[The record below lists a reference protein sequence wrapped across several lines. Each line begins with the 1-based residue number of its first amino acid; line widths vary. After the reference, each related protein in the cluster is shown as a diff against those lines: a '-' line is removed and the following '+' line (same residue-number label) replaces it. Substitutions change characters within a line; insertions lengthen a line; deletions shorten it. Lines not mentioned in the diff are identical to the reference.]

1 MNKTM
6 SEIITIKTP
15 LQVVYMCKSSLVVI
29 IDDERY
35 FITRR
40 IFNEIQ
46 SGKYSGLL
54 FVVERPDK
62 TGHLLRWL
70 AIPTIF

>member
-1 MNKTM
+1 MEK
-6 SEIITIKTP
+6 SVSIIQP
-15 LQVVYMCKSSLVVI
+15 LEVVYMNRASLIVV

-35 FITRR
+35 FVTRR

-46 SGKYSGLL
+46 SGKYSGLI
-54 FVVERPDK
+54 FVVEKPDK
-62 TGHLLRWL
+62 TGNLLRWL